1 MILEGLLNLIFGLLK
16 IVFGWIS
23 LPAFPSELAS
33 GIETFLNL
41 IFDNITLLG
50 FFIRPAT
57 ITIVVPILI
66 ILVARL
72 RTIYSDQIDNFY
84 ISSGISDFKYNYN
97 IKIKEGSSFWF
108 GFIHNSELINKKGS
122 LQNDKTEFNFT
133 VEFNPNKLEIKGILL
148 YIIRMCYAHNCNV
161 KSVDIAMDIPYNI
174 LDIRWL

>member
-1 MILEGLLNLIFGLLK
+1 MLYAEYNYC
-16 IVFGWIS
+16 S
-23 LPAFPSELAS
+23 L
-33 GIETFLNL
+33 
-41 IFDNITLLG
+41 DNITYTVDMMRL
-50 FFIRPAT
+50 RCD
-57 ITIVVPILI
+57 ITNETFEK
-66 ILVARL
+66 LVARL

-161 KSVDIAMDIPYNI
+161 KSVDIAMDIPFNI